1 MNLSV
6 IDVIGLIETTRRR
19 RAHTVRNETLSRRR
33 LTDINYLSF
42 SLSVCLSVL
51 YNVVGVSCK

>member
-33 LTDINYLSF
+33 LTDINYLS

-51 YNVVGVSCK
+51 YNVVFRASD